1 MQPLLHSRIELLE
14 SPQIR
19 SFLTELC
26 LGAEF
31 PAAHEPCCTVDN
43 LLVLVLQLHNRSLT
57 LNHFP
62 LPGSSLTFQMQQL
75 NGSLHCLAREIAV
88 NRGIQIG
95 RYDGKAFLTF
105 LKAAYCAPMK
115 SRPRKVSQLRSF
127 Y

>member
-1 MQPLLHSRIELLE
+1 MQTLLHSRIEILE

-19 SFLTELC
+19 SFLAELW

-31 PAAHEPCCTVDN
+31 PTAHEPCCTIDN
-43 LLVLVLQLHNRSLT
+43 LLVLVLQCHNRALT

-62 LPGSSLTFQMQQL
+62 LPGSSLTLQMQQL

-95 RYDGKAFLTF
+95 RFDGTAFLTF

-115 SRPRKVSQLRSF
+115 SRPRKTPKLRSC